1 MANFHRGKKAM
12 GVLVKC
18 FIYDVFCT
26 RNMRALCFIVYTNL
40 FTLRHLR
47 LKLHNC
53 THSAVRVMNYFEV
66 YMHYVHTAGKI
77 RTWGGGG
84 GGGLKITTLLPRYPG
99 LVSLRLYSLALRHVS
114 HRGQKVVQKPVVRNC
129 EIVILLLF
137 IIPVYLPV
145 CGKRIHDFP
154 WIHCPKS
161 NQNFR
166 NITWNVEKNE
176 ILPATFHISR
186 KTDYLWE
193 SVAWKSA

>member
-1 MANFHRGKKAM
+1 M

-26 RNMRALCFIVYTNL
+26 RNMRALFFMVYNNL
-40 FTLRHLR
+40 FTLLSSPP
-47 LKLHNC
+47 KVAQLHPQCSTCNELF
-53 THSAVRVMNYFEV
+53 RGV
-66 YMHYVHTAGKI
+66 YALCAYSRKNSHMRRGE
-77 RTWGGGG
+77 G

-154 WIHCPKS
+154 CIHCPKS

-166 NITWNVEKNE
+166 NIT
-176 ILPATFHISR
+176 
-186 KTDYLWE
+186 
-193 SVAWKSA
+193 